1 MSDLDRV
8 MLYLWH
14 IILFKLVF
22 ALIVLQTLDLYA
34 VFLSGATSFFPF
46 FSFFVSL
53 PLQVINALLNEF
65 ILMHSIMPL
74 MFVAYGRK
82 HQ

>member
-22 ALIVLQTLDLYA
+22 ALNVLQTLGLYA

-46 FSFFVSL
+46 FFFFCFPPPSSN
-53 PLQVINALLNEF
+53 QCTAE
-65 ILMHSIMPL
+65 
-74 MFVAYGRK
+74 
-82 HQ
+82 